1 MVINSFPGQSRGPN
15 PDARGSA
22 VSRCAAENPK
32 ECDVAVSD
40 PGLAGGPK
48 AVALRNRS
56 PLFCLLHGAHK
67 RSRFRF
73 WSFADFALAFSQA
86 PSFDRPLPGIGDG
99 PEKQGRNPMEVYT
112 QMKHVRI
119 AAVVLAVCLLVVCQ
133 TVALAQNLGAAPQ
146 TNVAVQGQ
154 TGAQPEGAFLNFVNW
169 VGNVIAPVG
178 AGVAVVG
185 GIVSYASGRGY
196 IRWIGTALGLLAVSG
211 LTRLLEFWIQ
221 QGTGGVS

>member
-1 MVINSFPGQSRGPN
+1 MNQFAKRVI
-15 PDARGSA
+15 
-22 VSRCAAENPK
+22 
-32 ECDVAVSD
+32 
-40 PGLAGGPK
+40 
-48 AVALRNRS
+48 VAL
-56 PLFCLLHGAHK
+56 
-67 RSRFRF
+67 
-73 WSFADFALAFSQA
+73 AL
-86 PSFDRPLPGIGDG
+86 
-99 PEKQGRNPMEVYT
+99 
-112 QMKHVRI
+112 
-119 AAVVLAVCLLVVCQ
+119 CLVVMQ
-133 TVALAQNLGAAPQ
+133 TVAIAQNLGAAPQ
-146 TNVAVQGQ
+146 VNVAVQGQ